1 MIDRC
6 TGNTLLGASQQP
18 RRMPAPARAD
28 ARHAAAIDAAA
39 VFRHA
44 ATAMVVTDDRMH
56 ILAANPAYGVLTGLA
71 EFEVIG
77 TPLPG
82 ARQGGDGGPWEA
94 VLHHSGGQTR
104 TVWMTQ
110 STLRDR
116 QGAVQW
122 HVVTLADISRLD
134 SERQALRHQAQHD
147 ALTQLPNRSLFNA
160 EFERGLARAR
170 RHAQRLA
177 VLFIDLD
184 QFKWVNDSLGHDA
197 GDAVLREVA
206 RRLRTT
212 VRAED
217 LVARW
222 GGDEFIVVLD
232 DPIDSAAVAGAAR
245 LLQAAIARGIDTM
258 GHRLRMSAS
267 IGVALFPDDAGSL
280 VDLLRA
286 SDAAMYHA
294 KQRGGA
300 RVELAGRP

>member
-6 TGNTLLGASQQP
+6 TGNTLLGATQQP

-44 ATAMVVTDDRMH
+44 ATAMVVTDDRMR
-56 ILAANPAYGVLTGLA
+56 ILAANPAYAALTGLA

-77 TPLPG
+77 KPLPG
-82 ARQGGDGGPWEA
+82 AHRDGDESAWEA
-94 VLHHSGGQTR
+94 VLHHSGGQAR
-104 TVWMTQ
+104 TVWMTRAPV
-110 STLRDR
+110 RDR
-116 QGAVQW
+116 QGAVPWQ
-122 HVVTLADISRLD
+122 VVTLTDISRLD

-147 ALTQLPNRSLFNA
+147 ALTQLPNRSVFNT
-160 EFERGLARAR
+160 EFDRCLARAR
-170 RHAQRLA
+170 RHGHRLA

-184 QFKWVNDSLGHDA
+184 QFKWVNDTLGHSV

-232 DPIDSAAVAGAAR
+232 DPIDATAITSAAR
-245 LLQAAIARGIDTM
+245 LLQAAIARGIDTL
-258 GHRLRMSAS
+258 GHRLHMSAS
-267 IGVALFPDDAGSL
+267 IGVAIFPDDAVSS

-286 SDAAMYHA
+286 SDAAMYQA

-300 RVELAGRP
+300 RVELAKRP